1 MTQNRTIRSVALAS
15 SFALGLAAL
24 VAMAPTAGASSN
36 KLLTVPGK
44 TTLAVG
50 ESADLRL
57 ATNPSTGYHWVT
69 TVTGDKSAITLSKGV
84 YKTLGQLNLPGAG
97 GVTVWTI
104 TGKSPGKAKITFGTV
119 PPGGTA
125 AQYEVAETVTVH

>member
-1 MTQNRTIRSVALAS
+1 MVGSVALGLT
-15 SFALGLAAL
+15 ALMSL
-24 VAMAPTAGASSN
+24 APTANASSN
-36 KLLTVPGK
+36 RLLTVPGK

-69 TVTGDKSAITLSKGV
+69 TITGDKSAITMSKGV
-84 YKTLGQLNLPGAG
+84 YKALGQLGLPGAG

-104 TGKSPGKAKITFGTV
+104 TGKGPGKAKVTFGTV
-119 PPGGTA
+119 PPGGGA
-125 AQYEVAETVTVH
+125 AQYEVALSVTVK